1 MICEFTN
8 LNAVTQ
14 KIKEHG
20 YEVDEMAA
28 TYVPTTTVEVTDEEV
43 QEMVEKCLGEM
54 EDLDDVVKVHFNGV
68 LPEK

>member
-1 MICEFTN
+1 V
-8 LNAVTQ
+8 VTQ
-14 KIKEHG
+14 KIKEQG

-43 QEMVEKCLGEM
+43 QEMVEKCLGEI

-68 LPEK
+68 LP